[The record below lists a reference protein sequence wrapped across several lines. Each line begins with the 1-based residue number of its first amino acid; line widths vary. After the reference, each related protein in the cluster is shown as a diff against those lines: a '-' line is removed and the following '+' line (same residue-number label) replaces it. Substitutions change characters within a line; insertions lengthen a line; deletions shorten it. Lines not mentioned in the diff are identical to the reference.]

1 MINDIFK
8 LNTLVVQK
16 RETRAGNMKSLREAA
31 AFMLEL
37 EEW

>member
-8 LNTLVVQK
+8 LSTVVVRK
-16 RETRAGNMKSLREAA
+16 RETRAENVKNLREAA